1 MMKSQNVIIIGSGV
15 AGLATALFLKKA
27 GMESTIYESRSDE
40 ELETGAGFLLS
51 PNGVKILDGIG
62 CKNEVIA
69 NATVI
74 KKIQQINSEN
84 EVEAIFHNYS
94 EKYYDAPLLNVM
106 RDQIIK
112 SLLKEVHRQG
122 IEMKYNKI
130 INLKNGKEA
139 LLRNGEFADG
149 EAVFVNFNETHA
161 ETDYLLSYPDENS
174 FDAQQEAEFLKEK
187 AESSNEIE
195 IVAVVDG
202 VVAGTAG
209 IEAVGTKYKL
219 KHRAELGI
227 AILKEYWGLGIGKA
241 LMEAC
246 IECAKDAGYTQ
257 LELNVV
263 AENERAV
270 ALYRK
275 MGFVE
280 YGRNPRGFNSR
291 VSGYQ
296 EVVYMLLEL

>member
-1 MMKSQNVIIIGSGV
+1 
-15 AGLATALFLKKA
+15 
-27 GMESTIYESRSDE
+27 
-40 ELETGAGFLLS
+40 
-51 PNGVKILDGIG
+51 
-62 CKNEVIA
+62 
-69 NATVI
+69 
-74 KKIQQINSEN
+74 
-84 EVEAIFHNYS
+84 
-94 EKYYDAPLLNVM
+94 
-106 RDQIIK
+106 
-112 SLLKEVHRQG
+112 
-122 IEMKYNKI
+122 MKYNKI

-187 AESSNEIE
+187 TESPNEIE

-209 IEAVGTKYKL
+209 IEAVGAKYKL

-246 IECAKDAGYTQ
+246 IECAKNAGYTQ

-270 ALYRK
+270 SLYKK

-296 EVVYMLLEL
+296 EVVYMLLVL

>member
-1 MMKSQNVIIIGSGV
+1 
-15 AGLATALFLKKA
+15 
-27 GMESTIYESRSDE
+27 
-40 ELETGAGFLLS
+40 
-51 PNGVKILDGIG
+51 
-62 CKNEVIA
+62 
-69 NATVI
+69 
-74 KKIQQINSEN
+74 
-84 EVEAIFHNYS
+84 
-94 EKYYDAPLLNVM
+94 
-106 RDQIIK
+106 
-112 SLLKEVHRQG
+112 
-122 IEMKYNKI
+122 MKYNKI
-130 INLKNGKEA
+130 ITLKNGREA
-139 LLRNGEFADG
+139 LLRNGEYADG

-187 AESSNEIE
+187 AESSNEIQ

-202 VVAGTAG
+202 MVAGTAG
-209 IEAVGTKYKL
+209 IEAVGAKYKL

-227 AILKEYWGLGIGKA
+227 AILKEYWGLGLGKA

-246 IECAKDAGYTQ
+246 IECAKEAGYTQ
-257 LELNVV
+257 LELNAV

-270 ALYRK
+270 ALYKK

>member
-1 MMKSQNVIIIGSGV
+1 
-15 AGLATALFLKKA
+15 
-27 GMESTIYESRSDE
+27 
-40 ELETGAGFLLS
+40 
-51 PNGVKILDGIG
+51 
-62 CKNEVIA
+62 
-69 NATVI
+69 
-74 KKIQQINSEN
+74 
-84 EVEAIFHNYS
+84 
-94 EKYYDAPLLNVM
+94 
-106 RDQIIK
+106 
-112 SLLKEVHRQG
+112 
-122 IEMKYNKI
+122 MKYNKI
-130 INLKNGKEA
+130 ITLKNGREA
-139 LLRNGEFADG
+139 LLRNGEYADG

-187 AESSNEIE
+187 TESPNEIE

-209 IEAVGTKYKL
+209 IEAVGAKYKL

-227 AILKEYWGLGIGKA
+227 AILKEYWGLGLGKA

-246 IECAKDAGYTQ
+246 IECAKEAGYTQ
-257 LELNVV
+257 LELNAV

-270 ALYRK
+270 ALYKK

>member
-1 MMKSQNVIIIGSGV
+1 
-15 AGLATALFLKKA
+15 
-27 GMESTIYESRSDE
+27 
-40 ELETGAGFLLS
+40 
-51 PNGVKILDGIG
+51 
-62 CKNEVIA
+62 
-69 NATVI
+69 
-74 KKIQQINSEN
+74 
-84 EVEAIFHNYS
+84 
-94 EKYYDAPLLNVM
+94 
-106 RDQIIK
+106 
-112 SLLKEVHRQG
+112 
-122 IEMKYNKI
+122 MKYNKI

-187 AESSNEIE
+187 TESPNEIE

-202 VVAGTAG
+202 MVAGTAG
-209 IEAVGTKYKL
+209 IEAVGAKYKL

-270 ALYRK
+270 SLYKK

>member
-1 MMKSQNVIIIGSGV
+1 MQ
-15 AGLATALFLKKA
+15 
-27 GMESTIYESRSDE
+27 
-40 ELETGAGFLLS
+40 
-51 PNGVKILDGIG
+51 
-62 CKNEVIA
+62 
-69 NATVI
+69 
-74 KKIQQINSEN
+74 
-84 EVEAIFHNYS
+84 
-94 EKYYDAPLLNVM
+94 
-106 RDQIIK
+106 
-112 SLLKEVHRQG
+112 
-122 IEMKYNKI
+122 YNKI

-187 AESSNEIE
+187 TESPNEIE

-209 IEAVGTKYKL
+209 IEAVGAKYKL

-257 LELNVV
+257 LELNAV
-263 AENERAV
+263 AENERAL
-270 ALYRK
+270 ALYKK